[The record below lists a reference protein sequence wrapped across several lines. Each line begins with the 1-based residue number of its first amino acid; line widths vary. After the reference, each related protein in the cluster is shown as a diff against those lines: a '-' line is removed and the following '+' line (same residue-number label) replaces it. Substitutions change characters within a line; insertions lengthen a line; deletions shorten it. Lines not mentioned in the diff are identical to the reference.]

1 MKINFLFQF
10 PIQNIFPET
19 ISLMMLQVSE
29 IIDLLKLRAIV
40 VEYHELPMTYLPEV
54 IDGEYICQLDSV
66 GVQDEPA
73 LFKIWPKDSGG
84 ILHEVVYIIADLEL
98 IYRDGDYKQFLV
110 KPKRMVDVIH
120 ATEYDPLASSHRQ
133 GIFKSVLNG
142 SNYSKKLN

>member
-10 PIQNIFPET
+10 PIQNIFPERFDR
-19 ISLMMLQVSE
+19 MMLVPSDLF
-29 IIDLLKLRAIV
+29 DLLQLNAIGI
-40 VEYHELPMTYLPEV
+40 EYLELPMTYLPEV
-54 IDGEYICQLDSV
+54 IDGEYICHLNSV
-66 GVQDEPA
+66 GVQEEPA
-73 LFKIWPKDSGG
+73 LFNIWPKDSGG
-84 ILHEVVYIIADLEL
+84 ILQEDVYIISDLEL

-142 SNYSKKLN
+142 SNYSKKLH